1 MSIAPIVVAE
11 GRKKMEFKPLMQL
24 AHQTDE
30 LKKLI
35 AEHPDYP
42 IVVLCSTEVVADDFY
57 TWWYAPCLSFDVGEL
72 LDCEQEVNEERYFTD
87 REEFEGELRDKL
99 SYQEEY
105 EKLSDGEF
113 DKVLKAELE
122 KYEPYWTKVIMI
134 RADV

>member
-1 MSIAPIVVAE
+1 M
-11 GRKKMEFKPLMQL
+11 KEFKPLFQL

-42 IVVLCSTEVVADDFY
+42 IVVLCNTEVVADDGY
-57 TWWYAPCLSFDVGEL
+57 SWWYAPYLRFDIGEI
-72 LDCEQEVNEERYFTD
+72 LDCEQEVNDEKYFTD
-87 REEFEGELRDKL
+87 REEFEEELRDKL

-105 EKLSDGEF
+105 ENLSDDEF
-113 DKVLKAELE
+113 DKVVKAELE
-122 KYEPYWTKVIMI
+122 KYEPYWTKVIEI

>member
-1 MSIAPIVVAE
+1 M
-11 GRKKMEFKPLMQL
+11 KEFKPLFQL

-42 IVVLCSTEVVADDFY
+42 IVVLCSSEVVSDDGY
-57 TWWYAPCLSFDVGEL
+57 NWWYAPCLRFYIGEI
-72 LDCEQEVNEERYFTD
+72 LDCEQEINDEKYFTD
-87 REEFEGELRDKL
+87 REEFEEELRDKL

-105 EKLSDGEF
+105 ENLSDDEF
-113 DKVLKAELE
+113 DKVVKAELE
-122 KYEPYWTKVIMI
+122 KYEPYWTKVIEI

>member
-1 MSIAPIVVAE
+1 M
-11 GRKKMEFKPLMQL
+11 KDFKPLFQL

-42 IVVLCSTEVVADDFY
+42 IVVLCSTEVVSDDGY
-57 TWWYAPCLSFDVGEL
+57 SWWYAPCLRFDVGEI
-72 LDCEQEVNEERYFTD
+72 LDCEQEVNEEKYFTD
-87 REEFEGELRDKL
+87 REEFEEELRDKL

-105 EKLSDGEF
+105 ENLPDEEF
-113 DKVLKAELE
+113 DKVVQSELA
-122 KYEPYWTKVIMI
+122 KYEPYWTKVIEI